1 MKKKLFVTLK
11 SDLSRS
17 FPNRFLKFLFCVTL
31 TAMSCF
37 IQNFEYLYVD
47 DVYFIPLFLFSLYF
61 SFHFYRNIF
70 LKLLSVVFYEFY
82 CFWLQ
87 FKMIEVIRYASCM
100 QFYAFQISLIGLSCI
115 HMYIVF
121 CIFKLVSY
129 FFSSLI
135 IEVTNWS
142 FCIHL
147 CFRYFFLEF
156 LIIYL

>member
-1 MKKKLFVTLK
+1 MSLWLQCFV
-11 SDLSRS
+11 S
-17 FPNRFLKFLFCVTL
+17 FKILNTYMLMIC
-31 TAMSCF
+31 
-37 IQNFEYLYVD
+37 I
-47 DVYFIPLFLFSLYF
+47 FIPLFLLSLKF
-61 SFHFYRNIF
+61 SFHFYRKIF
-70 LKLLSVVFYEFY
+70 YLIITSSILWIL

-100 QFYAFQISLIGLSCI
+100 QFYAFQISFIGLSCI

-156 LIIYL
+156 LMIYLDLPL

>member
-1 MKKKLFVTLK
+1 
-11 SDLSRS
+11 
-17 FPNRFLKFLFCVTL
+17 
-31 TAMSCF
+31 MSLWLQCFFF

-47 DVYFIPLFLFSLYF
+47 DVYFIPPFLLSLKF
-61 SFHFYRNIF
+61 SFHFYRKIF
-70 LKLLSVVFYEFY
+70 YLIITSSILWIL

-100 QFYAFQISLIGLSCI
+100 QFYAFQISFHWAIMHTYVYCLLYIQTCI
-115 HMYIVF
+115 I
-121 CIFKLVSY
+121 

-147 CFRYFFLEF
+147 CFWYIFLEF
-156 LIIYL
+156 LMIYL